1 MGQRRYRGERVMFCP
16 ECGGDHHEGD
26 RKEKSAADR
35 EVEIARINAD
45 RDINVA
51 RINAR
56 MERAALETEEVIAEI
71 EGEAQVETAASEAAV
86 LGEILNAT
94 SDQEPDPVIIDAPP
108 TPEPEPDPT
117 DDAAP
122 PVADDHEPADD
133 KAHRVGL
140 GMW

>member
-1 MGQRRYRGERVMFCP
+1 MYCP
-16 ECGGDHHEGD
+16 ECGGDHHAGE
-26 RKEKSAADR
+26 RQEQTAADR
-35 EVEIARINAD
+35 EIEIARINAD

-56 MERAALETEEVIAEI
+56 VIRNELDTAETIAET
-71 EGEAQVETAASEAAV
+71 EGEAQVETAAAEAAV

-94 SDQEPDPVIIDAPP
+94 GDQEPEPLIIDAPP
-108 TPEPEPDPT
+108 APEPEPDPT

-122 PVADDHEPADD
+122 PPAEHHEDDDD
-133 KAHRVGL
+133 KPRKRGL